1 MKKYLHPVQFFTFVF
16 LLLVFSCEKDILSD
30 NTCNVDN
37 PLEQLDWLKVTI
49 QNIEQSNPEWS
60 KYYLVTMAKYSGETV
75 FIISNCNPVANS
87 VFPVLNCSGQL
98 LGVLGEIPLE
108 SLSDRNV
115 IWKSVN
121 SACQ

>member
-1 MKKYLHPVQFFTFVF
+1 MKKHLQPLQLFTFTF
-16 LLLVFSCEKDILSD
+16 LLLAFSCEKDILSD

-60 KYYLVTMAKYSGETV
+60 KYYLITMAKYNGETV

-98 LGVLGEIPLE
+98 LGVLGEIPSE

>member
-1 MKKYLHPVQFFTFVF
+1 MKKHLQPLHLFIFIF

-37 PLEQLDWLKVTI
+37 PLEQLDWLKDTV
-49 QNIEQSNPEWS
+49 QNIGQSNPEWA
-60 KYYLVTMAKYSGETV
+60 KYYLISMAKYKGETV
-75 FIISNCNPVANS
+75 FIESNCNPLANS
-87 VFPVLNCSGQL
+87 VFPVLNCSGEL
-98 LGVLGEIPLE
+98 LGVLGEIPME

-115 IWKSVN
+115 IWRSVN

>member
-1 MKKYLHPVQFFTFVF
+1 M
-16 LLLVFSCEKDILSD
+16 VFSCEKDILSD

-60 KYYLVTMAKYSGETV
+60 KYYLITMAKYSSETV

>member
-1 MKKYLHPVQFFTFVF
+1 MKKYLHPLQLFTFVI

-37 PLEQLDWLKVTI
+37 PLEQLDWLKNTI
-49 QNIEQSNPEWS
+49 QIIEQSNPEWS
-60 KYYLVTMAKYSGETV
+60 KYYLISMAKYKGETV
-75 FIISNCNPVANS
+75 FIQSNCNPLANS

>member
-1 MKKYLHPVQFFTFVF
+1 MTKYRRPLQLLTLIF

-37 PLEQLDWLKVTI
+37 PLEQLDWLKDTI
-49 QNIEQSNPEWS
+49 QSLGQSNPEWS

-75 FIISNCNPVANS
+75 FIISNCNPAANS
-87 VFPVLNCSGQL
+87 VFPVLNCSGELQGI
-98 LGVLGEIPLE
+98 LGGVPYE

-115 IWKSVN
+115 IWKAVD
-121 SACQ
+121 SACR

>member
-1 MKKYLHPVQFFTFVF
+1 MKKHLHAVLMLTFTF

-37 PLEQLDWLKVTI
+37 PVEQLDWLKSKI
-49 QNIEQSNPEWS
+49 QIIEQSNPDWT
-60 KYYLVTMAKYSGETV
+60 KYYLISMAKYNGETV
-75 FIISNCNPVANS
+75 FIESNCNPLAIS
-87 VFPVLNCSGQL
+87 VFPVLNCSGEL